1 MSSTIEIK
9 DIGPVE
15 HVSIP
20 IPEEGGVVVLR
31 GRNGAGKSNTLEAVE
46 SLTTGKG
53 KLAVRDGALR
63 GEVAGCGATITVGR
77 ATRRTGELEV
87 VTLEGKLS
95 IAELVDPGL
104 KSDSAADAKRIKAL
118 VSLTG
123 TDADPSEFHK
133 LLGGKEA
140 FQAIVSPS
148 STEDSDWVQM
158 AEKIKRDI
166 EREAR
171 KAEDAAEY
179 ADGKARGML
188 DAADDGDEFDAQV
201 DQQAL
206 QQQLVEAVDALS
218 RLQAEERASL
228 DAQRRQDDA
237 KAKLAACEVD
247 FDALMEEATKERDQA
262 VQVHGEF
269 DAKLDDHLR
278 DVDRLRR
285 LLHEAEEESIR
296 IESDRATAWKA
307 VNAAEKRVQAIVAQ
321 NQSMQALRDVVT
333 ATVPY
338 VDHEEI
344 EKADAL
350 VTQLTEQLQ
359 QAAIHAEK
367 SKQRQQAREVKQQA
381 LHHRKRAAELRNAA
395 QSTDEV
401 LSALVAKSCQL
412 LRVEHGRLV
421 LDTHRGTTYFA
432 ELSHGERWKL
442 AIDVALEQLGNRGV
456 IVIPQEAWEGCDE
469 FARAAISEHAKER
482 GVVILTAECSIEES
496 ITASEYGGN
505 GPAGLG

>member
-1 MSSTIEIK
+1 MSTIEIK

-20 IPEEGGVVVLR
+20 IPEEGGVVVLK
-31 GRNGAGKSNTLEAVE
+31 GRNGAGKSNTLSAVE
-46 SLTTGKG
+46 SLTTGRG
-53 KLAVRDGALR
+53 QLAVRDGALR
-63 GEVAGCGATITVGR
+63 GEVTGCGATITVGR

-104 KSDSAADAKRIKAL
+104 KSEAAADAKRIKAL

-158 AEKIKRDI
+158 AEKIKREI

-171 KAEDAAEY
+171 KEEDAAEY
-179 ADGKARGML
+179 ANGKARGMI
-188 DAADDGDEFDAQV
+188 DAADEGDEPIELL
-201 DQQAL
+201 DQKHL
-206 QQQLVEAVDALS
+206 QQQLVEAVDRLS

-228 DAQRRQDDA
+228 DAMKRQEEA

-247 FDALMEEATKERDQA
+247 SDALMEEATKARDAAIQS
-262 VQVHGEF
+262 HGEF
-269 DAKLDDHLR
+269 DEQLDAKIAEVKELETKIIQANEEAIRLAGKR
-278 DVDRLRR
+278 D
-285 LLHEAEEESIR
+285 EA
-296 IESDRATAWKA
+296 WNL

-321 NQSMQALRDVVT
+321 NQSIEELRRVVT
-333 ATVPY
+333 QTVPY
-338 VDHEEI
+338 VDSEEI
-344 EKADAL
+344 AKADAE
-350 VTQLTEQLQ
+350 VTRLTEQIQ
-359 QAAIHAEK
+359 QAGIAHEK
-367 SKQRQQAREVKQQA
+367 AKQREAANAIKQKA
-381 LHHRKRAAELRNAA
+381 ANHRQRAEELRNAA

-442 AIDVALEQLGNRGV
+442 AIDVALEQIGDRGI
-456 IVIPQEAWEGCDE
+456 IVIPQEAWEGCDD
-469 FARAAISEHAKER
+469 FARAAIREHAKER
-482 GVVILTAECSIEES
+482 GVVVMTAECSNEEA
-496 ITASEYGGN
+496 IVASEYSV
-505 GPAGLG
+505 

>member
-1 MSSTIEIK
+1 MSTIEIK

-20 IPEEGGVVVLR
+20 IPEHGGVVVLR

-46 SLTTGKG
+46 SLTSGKG

-63 GEVAGCGATITVGR
+63 GEVSGCGATITVGR

-104 KSDSAADAKRIKAL
+104 KSEGAADSKRIRAL

-123 TDADPSEFHK
+123 TEPDPAEFHK
-133 LLGGKEA
+133 LLGGREA
-140 FQAIVSPS
+140 FQSIVSPS
-148 STEDSDWVQM
+148 SIESDDWVEM
-158 AEKIKRDI
+158 ADRIKRDI

-171 KAEDAAEY
+171 KSEDLAEY
-179 ADGKARGML
+179 ADGKARGMV
-188 DAADDGDEFDAQV
+188 DAAADGDSIDTLV
-201 DQQAL
+201 DQKAL
-206 QQQLVEAVDALS
+206 QQQLMKAVDALS

-228 DAQRRQDDA
+228 DALKRQEDA
-237 KAKLAACEVD
+237 KAKLAACEFD
-247 FDALMEEATKERDQA
+247 FDALMAEAVKERDSA
-262 VQVHGEF
+262 LQVHREF
-269 DAKLDDHLR
+269 DERLDDKLAEVKQMELR
-278 DVDRLRR
+278 I
-285 LLHEAEEESIR
+285 AEIREESVR
-296 IESDRATAWKA
+296 IASDRNTAWNH
-307 VNAAEKRVQAIVAQ
+307 VNAAEKRVQSIVAQ
-321 NQSMQALRDVVT
+321 SQSMKQLSDVVRQ
-333 ATVPY
+333 TVPY
-338 VDHEEI
+338 VDRDAIESADARVTDLTNQLQEAAVHI
-344 EKADAL
+344 EKAKKRDEAKA
-350 VTQLTEQLQ
+350 VKA
-359 QAAIHAEK
+359 QAM
-367 SKQRQQAREVKQQA
+367 
-381 LHHRKRAAELRNAA
+381 HHRKRAAELRNAA

-442 AIDVALEQLGNRGV
+442 AIDVALEQIGNRGV

-469 FARAAISEHAKER
+469 FARAAIREHSKDR
-482 GVVILTAECSIEES
+482 GVVILTAECSTEPS
-496 ITASEYGGN
+496 IVATEYGDD
-505 GPAGLG
+505 

>member
-1 MSSTIEIK
+1 MSTIEIR

-63 GEVAGCGATITVGR
+63 GEVSGCGATITVGR

-104 KSDSAADAKRIKAL
+104 KNDAAADAKRIKAL

-148 STEDSDWVQM
+148 SIEDADWVQM

-179 ADGKARGML
+179 ADGKARGMI
-188 DAADDGDEFDAQV
+188 DAADEGDEPETMV
-201 DQQAL
+201 DRSLL
-206 QQQLVEAVDALS
+206 QQQLIEAVDALS

-228 DAQRRQDDA
+228 DAQRRQDEA
-237 KAKLAACEVD
+237 KAKLAACEFDVD
-247 FDALMEEATKERDQA
+247 AAMEEAVKERDVA
-262 VQVHGEF
+262 IQVHGVF
-269 DAKLDDHLR
+269 DEKLDDKLAE
-278 DVDRLRR
+278 VDRLKI
-285 LLHEAEEESIR
+285 LLHEAEEEAIR
-296 IESDRATAWKA
+296 LASDRDTAWKA
-307 VNAAEKRVQAIVAQ
+307 VNDAEKRVQAIVAQ
-321 NQSMQALRDVVT
+321 SQSMKQLRDAVT
-333 ATVPY
+333 QTVPY
-338 VDHEEI
+338 VDREEI
-344 EKADAL
+344 ENADAL
-350 VTQLTEQLQ
+350 VTQLTDQLQ
-359 QAAIHAEK
+359 QAAVHAEK
-367 SKQRQQAREVKQQA
+367 AKQRQQARDVKQQA
-381 LHHRKRAAELRNAA
+381 LQHRKRAAELRNAA

-482 GVVILTAECSIEES
+482 GVVILTAECSVEEA
-496 ITASEYGGN
+496 IIASEYEGD
-505 GPAGLG
+505 GPVGLG